1 MTPVQV
7 DWLSIVLGP
16 LALVALAFAFS
27 AQRSAVKR
35 GESMPGW
42 GKAAQGVG
50 IAFVLFVALSN
61 MMWGT

>member
-16 LALVALAFAFS
+16 LALIALAFAFS

-35 GESMPGW
+35 GASIPGW

>member
-7 DWLSIVLGP
+7 NWLSIVLGP
-16 LALVALAFAFS
+16 IAVIALLSAFS

-42 GKAAQGVG
+42 GKAVQGVG
-50 IAFVLFVALSN
+50 IVFVLFVALSN